1 MLSSRE
7 GKCMR
12 VELRVIGPVFL
23 VLLAGYLA
31 SSFHDLDFPLGLSSP
46 TGYAISDQCPADKI
60 LFRVSG
66 PGNAHAALANQAPYT
81 YSVCWDGQG
90 ATSRQCNAAGTN
102 VVLRLSAETNAHV
115 EKKEFTAYQQRAC
128 FGNITCSTQPQGQC
142 STLGPTWRCVAS
154 LSAETNAH
162 VSDCGV
168 YSVDL
173 CCSDGSTSG
182 GGLYRPDTDN
192 DGVFDIGL
200 GSLVNTPCDPR
211 IHSNLLQCADNCRTT
226 VNPDQLDTDGDGAG
240 DVCDLFINDSC
251 SILVADDN
259 CPYRQQC
266 SNLAA
271 SWSRTSAL
279 EGESVGLTVTGS
291 TDCQGKIAHFQVFD
305 RDNNNLVL
313 SSPQPATFANG
324 TSATASSTWI
334 TEYFL
339 NGSNHYYFQVTV
351 TGGSSQVQTA
361 SPQNALLTVQSRPAA
376 QCGNGIVEGSNNERC
391 DDGNIQNGDGCSSTC
406 RREINTNGQSCEDHP
421 LCRGVPATFM
431 VCQSDLTQS
440 YFCLTGPSGCKVLS
454 NPLPCSNANG
464 VQTLCDRGA
473 FTCRSPTCI
482 YNRPLSPCVG
492 GQQTRSCTVTS
503 GGNHCNCESPTTETC
518 VSSQEGENFPV
529 FTLSNFLLTIVLLII
544 FYSFR
549 RGVQWKSR

>member
-1 MLSSRE
+1 
-7 GKCMR
+7 MR
-12 VELRVIGPVFL
+12 VELRVLGPVFL

-31 SSFHDLDFPLGLSSP
+31 SSVYDLDAPFEISSP
-46 TGYAISDQCPADKI
+46 TGQAISDQCSTDKI

-66 PGNAHAALANQAPYT
+66 SNNAHAALATQTQYT
-81 YSVCWDGQG
+81 YAVCWDGQG
-90 ATSRQCNAAGTN
+90 ATSRQCNTAGTN
-102 VVLRLSAETNAHV
+102 VVLRLS
-115 EKKEFTAYQQRAC
+115 
-128 FGNITCSTQPQGQC
+128 
-142 STLGPTWRCVAS
+142 
-154 LSAETNAH
+154 
-162 VSDCGV
+162 
-168 YSVDL
+168 
-173 CCSDGSTSG
+173 
-182 GGLYRPDTDN
+182 DTVN

-211 IHSNLLQCADNCRTT
+211 VHSNLLQCADNCRTT
-226 VNPDQLDTDGDGAG
+226 VNADQLDTDGDGAG

-251 SILVADDN
+251 SVLVADDN

-279 EGESVGLTVTGS
+279 EGESVDLTVTGS
-291 TDCQGKIAHFQVFD
+291 ADCQGKIAHFQVFD

-313 SSPQPATFANG
+313 SSPQPATFANS

-361 SPQNALLTVQSRPAA
+361 SPQNALLTVQSQPAA

-391 DDGNIQNGDGCSSTC
+391 DDNNTVSGDGCSSTC

-440 YFCLTGPSGCKVLS
+440 YFCLTGPSGCKV
-454 NPLPCSNANG
+454 
-464 VQTLCDRGA
+464 
-473 FTCRSPTCI
+473 
-482 YNRPLSPCVG
+482 
-492 GQQTRSCTVTS
+492 
-503 GGNHCNCESPTTETC
+503 
-518 VSSQEGENFPV
+518 
-529 FTLSNFLLTIVLLII
+529 
-544 FYSFR
+544 
-549 RGVQWKSR
+549 

>member
-1 MLSSRE
+1 MTNVKLFSRE
-7 GKCMR
+7 VICMR
-12 VELRVIGPVFL
+12 FELRLIGPVFL

-31 SSFHDLDFPLGLSSP
+31 TSSLDHDFSFPSFFST
-46 TGYAISDQCPADKI
+46 TGAAITDQSGAQSCPAEKI

-66 PGNAHAALANQAPYT
+66 SGNAHAALWNQASYT
-81 YSVCWDGQG
+81 HAVCWDGAG
-90 ATSRQCNAAGTN
+90 ATASQRTCNTTGGN
-102 VVLRLSAETNAHV
+102 LVVRLSDTINSHV
-115 EKKEFTAYQQRAC
+115 ENKELTNYQQRVC
-128 FGNITCSTQPQGQC
+128 FGNIQCTTLSQGQC

-162 VSDCGV
+162 VSDCGI

-173 CCSDGSTSG
+173 CCSDGTVSG
-182 GGLYRPDTDN
+182 GGQYRPDTDT

-211 IHSNLLQCADNCRTT
+211 VHSNLLQCADNCRTT
-226 VNPDQLDTDGDGAG
+226 VNADQLDTDGDGAG

-251 SILVADDN
+251 SVLVADDN

-279 EGESVGLTVTGS
+279 EGESVDLTVTGS
-291 TDCQGKIAHFQVFD
+291 ADCQGKIAHFQVFD

-313 SSPQPATFANG
+313 SSPQPATFANS

-361 SPQNALLTVQSRPAA
+361 SPQNALLTVQSQPAA

-391 DDGNIQNGDGCSSTC
+391 DDNNTVSGDGCSSTC

-464 VQTLCDRGA
+464 VQT
-473 FTCRSPTCI
+473 
-482 YNRPLSPCVG
+482 V
-492 GQQTRSCTVTS
+492 
-503 GGNHCNCESPTTETC
+503 
-518 VSSQEGENFPV
+518 
-529 FTLSNFLLTIVLLII
+529 
-544 FYSFR
+544 
-549 RGVQWKSR
+549 